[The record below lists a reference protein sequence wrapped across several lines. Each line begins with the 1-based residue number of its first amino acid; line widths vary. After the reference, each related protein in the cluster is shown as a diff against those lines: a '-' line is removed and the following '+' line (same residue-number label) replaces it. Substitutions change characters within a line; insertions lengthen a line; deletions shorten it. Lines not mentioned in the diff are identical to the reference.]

1 MLCFLF
7 DTPTENQSFS
17 DFSHRDILKE
27 PKAMCWLPA
36 FNWRTHP
43 LIPSCEFNSW
53 PEKVEKW
60 PHGTAWEM
68 QCPETW
74 IYPFPYHGLTIRAYL
89 KCATQKVMK
98 IYNDANRSEL
108 ALTPALI
115 IPGL

>member
-1 MLCFLF
+1 
-7 DTPTENQSFS
+7 
-17 DFSHRDILKE
+17 
-27 PKAMCWLPA
+27 MCWLPT

-115 IPGL
+115 IPGP